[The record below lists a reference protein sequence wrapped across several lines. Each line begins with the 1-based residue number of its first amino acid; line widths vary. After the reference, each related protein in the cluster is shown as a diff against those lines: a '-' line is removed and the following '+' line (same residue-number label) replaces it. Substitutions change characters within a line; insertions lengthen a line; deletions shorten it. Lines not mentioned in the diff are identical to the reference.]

1 MSRTLRQTLRQFLR
15 REDGVAAAE
24 IALWAAA
31 LVPVVFSSV
40 ELANYSYR
48 KMQVN
53 EAAQAAAQRAWLH
66 CYPDATKLPLTNC
79 TGVSAAMTTAAQAT
93 GLGTGVTVT
102 ATTDGY
108 YCANSSSALVL
119 VGTIGSLSTAPT
131 KPSTCT
137 SVTAG
142 STAAPGEYIVVSTSY
157 TYAPLFG
164 SLSITALLP
173 TAVTRSAWLRL
184 A

>member
-1 MSRTLRQTLRQFLR
+1 MMRNWLPTLRRCLR

-31 LVPVVFSSV
+31 LVPVVFGTV
-40 ELANYSYR
+40 DLANYSYR

-66 CYPDATKLPLTNC
+66 CNTAAKLPVRNC

-102 ATTDGY
+102 TTTDGY
-108 YCANSSSALVL
+108 YCANSSSTLVL
-119 VGTIGSLSTAPT
+119 VGTIGNLSTLPT
-131 KPSTCT
+131 KPSTCA
-137 SVTAG
+137 SVTGG
-142 STAAPGEYIVVSTSY
+142 SPAAPGEYIVVSTSY

-164 SLSITALLP
+164 RLSITALLP